1 VKFRTFQR
9 ERREVSVFDLGAML
23 FWTATDEVTSFAI
36 LDRYVEADG
45 TFIEMSDNYVF
56 CSTPAQSGLSRCW
69 CRTGETRLPGRGPA
83 AYGRRSRHRY
93 IGLADYKV

>member
-1 VKFRTFQR
+1 M
-9 ERREVSVFDLGAML
+9 FDLGAML

-69 CRTGETRLPGRGPA
+69 CRTGETVFLVVGL
-83 AYGRRSRHRY
+83 RHMDDDRVTVTLVWQT
-93 IGLADYKV
+93 IKYKR